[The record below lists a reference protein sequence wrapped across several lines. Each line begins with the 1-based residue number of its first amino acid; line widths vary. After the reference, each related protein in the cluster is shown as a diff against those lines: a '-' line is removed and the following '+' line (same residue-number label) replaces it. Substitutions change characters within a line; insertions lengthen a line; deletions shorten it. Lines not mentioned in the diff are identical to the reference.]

1 MSSFEFL
8 LILFHK
14 ILLMKKLNYKKPS
27 LIVNLIKTPL
37 YQPAD
42 MHTFKNIQIYLRN
55 VYHCVGIHSLANLQI
70 LVLNHFRNT
79 YIRVHTYCGEVL

>member
-27 LIVNLIKTPL
+27 LIDNLIKTL
-37 YQPAD
+37 
-42 MHTFKNIQIYLRN
+42 L
-55 VYHCVGIHSLANLQI
+55 
-70 LVLNHFRNT
+70 
-79 YIRVHTYCGEVL
+79 